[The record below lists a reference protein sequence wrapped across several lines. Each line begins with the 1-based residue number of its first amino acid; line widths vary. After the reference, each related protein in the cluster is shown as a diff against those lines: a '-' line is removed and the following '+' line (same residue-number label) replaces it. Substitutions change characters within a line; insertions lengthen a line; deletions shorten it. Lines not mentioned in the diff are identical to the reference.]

1 MWTRKATARPR
12 YAASAQIWMSAIKR
26 ENGDHAGATSGLDQ
40 AVAALRRIYGESN
53 PGAAEALFERGLV
66 HASRGDAVAAE
77 ADLRTA
83 ADLWDGI
90 GQPEHIAAIR
100 ARAHLAGVL
109 GDMGRIDEALE
120 AAGKAT
126 DALIVRINR
135 DSGERARS
143 LSSELRSLRAAVI
156 THVDL
161 LHRRAEIAR
170 QAGAS
175 AQTWIADSFRV
186 AQIARATSA
195 AHALARVSARF
206 AAGSSPLAELVRKRQ
221 NLSERWREIDERLSI
236 SILQAAEWRDAR

>member
-126 DALIVRINR
+126 DALIVR
-135 DSGERARS
+135 
-143 LSSELRSLRAAVI
+143 
-156 THVDL
+156 
-161 LHRRAEIAR
+161 
-170 QAGAS
+170 
-175 AQTWIADSFRV
+175 
-186 AQIARATSA
+186 ATSA